1 MTAMYVKHQGLFDLD
16 INTWYQ
22 EYFNKEIKYYL
33 TRIAEKLAMW
43 SIPLPLFLSLD
54 NFFFSG
60 GCESSLRLLGDLN
73 EAKVAAESISKN
85 LSKDREFVESIFI
98 VFVGETMM
106 LDESCNPHY
115 E

>member
-1 MTAMYVKHQGLFDLD
+1 M
-16 INTWYQ
+16 
-22 EYFNKEIKYYL
+22 
-33 TRIAEKLAMW
+33 
-43 SIPLPLFLSLD
+43 
-54 NFFFSG
+54 
-60 GCESSLRLLGDLN
+60 RLLGDLN